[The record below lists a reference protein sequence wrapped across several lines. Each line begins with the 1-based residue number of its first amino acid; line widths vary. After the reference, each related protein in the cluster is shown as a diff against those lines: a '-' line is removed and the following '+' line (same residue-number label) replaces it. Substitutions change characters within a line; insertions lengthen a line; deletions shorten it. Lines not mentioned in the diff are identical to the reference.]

1 MSDRLAIALDRE
13 RRGIVERVT
22 NPDDRRVTL
31 VTLTDEGRALL
42 DAAAPAHVDAV
53 RSLVVDVLDPTEL
66 VALAAAE
73 PTGRR
78 AAESGE
84 RLVASDCRRRDHPR
98 SWHRPT
104 PVIR

>member
-66 VALAAAE
+66 VALAALS
-73 PTGRR
+73 RR
-78 AAESGE
+78 
-84 RLVASDCRRRDHPR
+84 VAGPLNPANDSL
-98 SWHRPT
+98 RPT
-104 PVIR
+104 VDGETTRDRGTDQPQ